1 MKKINKL
8 ENINTNKKGKRGLSN
23 IVGSLLLIVLTIV
36 AALLIGHFVFGLF
49 SANSHNAGISI
60 SDASVIIPGGEYT
73 AQGASI
79 TLTVTDSGNDPIVI
93 KTIYLESGGAQYAL
107 LGGTTGTTTGT
118 TTGATVLQPISGEY
132 QTVKGGYL
140 VEPGQSITFSGIV
153 TSATVP
159 SLSTGQTI
167 VFLVS
172 GVDNVTAQTLSQQ
185 ISVVVQ
191 D

>member
-8 ENINTNKKGKRGLSN
+8 ENININKKGKRGLSN

-49 SANSHNAGISI
+49 SANSHNAGVSI

-73 AQGASI
+73 TQGASI
-79 TLTVTDSGNDPIVI
+79 TLTITDSGNDPIIVQTI
-93 KTIYLESGGAQYAL
+93 NMVANGKTYTLYSA
-107 LGGTTGTTTGT
+107 GTNGQSYIT
-118 TTGATVLQPISGEY
+118 PISGAY
-132 QTVKGGYL
+132 QSLKNGYL
-140 VEPGQSITFSGIV
+140 IEPGQSITFSGV
-153 TSATVP
+153 VSSAVVP

>member
-73 AQGASI
+73 TQGASV
-79 TLTVTDSGNDPIVI
+79 TLTVTNSGNDPII
-93 KTIYLESGGAQYAL
+93 IQTINLEANGNSYAL
-107 LGGTTGTTTGT
+107 YSASGTKSYIT
-118 TTGATVLQPISGEY
+118 PISGAY
-132 QTVKGGYL
+132 KQLSNGYL
-140 VEPGQSITFSGIV
+140 IEPGQSITFSGIV